1 MLSLVY
7 SFNALHFLFSQDYM
21 VILFVL
27 WEILSTGL
35 DAELKTI
42 KDLKRIKGNYFI
54 KCRLP
59 AALAHKVPG
68 RKSGQMLW
76 TLT

>member
-1 MLSLVY
+1 ME
-7 SFNALHFLFSQDYM
+7 
-21 VILFVL
+21 ILFVL
-27 WEILSTGL
+27 WEILSIGL

-42 KDLKRIKGNYFI
+42 TDLKRMKGNYFI
-54 KCRLP
+54 NCKLTV
-59 AALAHKVPG
+59 ALAHKVPG